1 MSSPNQE
8 PDTDKGEKI
17 KTSAWSVFV
26 SREGLIFQGAV
37 LITAATCILVG
48 LRDNGLSIETR
59 RLILTAGGG
68 MSLIMWMALAHSL
81 WQNKINSFL
90 KLLGY
95 FILVVGPLGILTIT
109 ADEPISE
116 LLFWWNL
123 FVWCIVT
130 IRFSMHQELSINSW
144 EKILLQLSIIWAVSS
159 AMVTIGKL
167 PWFPFSIRTTQRLSA
182 ISMLI
187 DLRFFLGILFL
198 IAATGTAIF
207 RALTQERP
215 FLKNLSPWELPIPE
229 RKGIL
234 LSILPPVIYVLNVLL
249 VVFHAIVELFWKSIQ
264 LLVVF
269 FGRIGS
275 HLARLTKKIVNQYP
289 VWLSTGRSILTLF
302 LSVVAFYLIKY
313 SSPTLYSYLSAELW
327 TEQIRYLSIL
337 ALVWFVILL
346 CVWVI
351 TAMITRS
358 NFKSVGDATI
368 MSLGWLLMVH
378 LLGGAL
384 VYASCWVGLDIKGYD
399 KIGIFSIIL
408 ISLIIF
414 GGIQSLYSMRKN
426 QNGNA

>member
-1 MSSPNQE
+1 
-8 PDTDKGEKI
+8 
-17 KTSAWSVFV
+17 
-26 SREGLIFQGAV
+26 
-37 LITAATCILVG
+37 
-48 LRDNGLSIETR
+48 
-59 RLILTAGGG
+59 
-68 MSLIMWMALAHSL
+68 
-81 WQNKINSFL
+81 
-90 KLLGY
+90 
-95 FILVVGPLGILTIT
+95 
-109 ADEPISE
+109 
-116 LLFWWNL
+116 
-123 FVWCIVT
+123 
-130 IRFSMHQELSINSW
+130 
-144 EKILLQLSIIWAVSS
+144 
-159 AMVTIGKL
+159 
-167 PWFPFSIRTTQRLSA
+167 
-182 ISMLI
+182 MLI

-368 MSLGWLLMVH
+368 MSLGWLLMVY

-414 GGIQSLYSMRKN
+414 GGIQSLYRMRKN
-426 QNGNA
+426 QNVGESV